1 MTFVKICGITNL
13 EDALCAVDAG
23 ADLLGFILYPPSPRS
38 VSVEAAKEIVRE
50 VRRQATDDGRLTTI
64 RRPSSIVT
72 CVGVFVKE
80 TPAHMLRV
88 LAGAGLDAA
97 QMHGNPPDDL
107 REMQGRAYIAVK
119 DWKLEIGDSTS
130 RRSPISNPQSLLS
143 NLPDLLLDAN
153 HPTLWGGS
161 GPRADES
168 LLAGGLTPDNVADAI
183 RAVQP
188 WGVDVASGTEAAPG
202 KKDHAKVR
210 AFIANA
216 KQPQ

>member
-1 MTFVKICGITNL
+1 MTFVKICGLTNA

-38 VSVEAAKEIVRE
+38 VSLETVKEIV
-50 VRRQATDDGRLTTI
+50 ATLQGATHITKI
-64 RRPSSIVT
+64 
-72 CVGVFVKE
+72 GVFVKE

-88 LAGAGLDAA
+88 LRETGLDAA
-97 QMHGNPPDDL
+97 QLHGNDPSDL
-107 REMQGRAYIAVK
+107 LALNGRAYPALK
-119 DWKLEIGDSTS
+119 EWKPEYDGLQHRKSEIV
-130 RRSPISNPQSLLS
+130 

-161 GPRADES
+161 GQRADES
-168 LLAGGLTPDNVADAI
+168 LAAQIAQQQRLLLAGGLTPDNVADAI
-183 RAVQP
+183 RVVKP

-202 KKDHAKVR
+202 RKDHDKVR

-216 KQPQ
+216 KSAH